1 MSDAARVNEP
11 FPGPL
16 VAEYY
21 IDNRNYLPSTRDGWQ
36 DVSFEILVKKKKE
49 ARGFIS
55 CTAIT
60 MRYTILHLA
69 ILCILITFSY
79 YQCNTSSILHRIRG
93 FILHLHFFLNLNSSI
108 SENRSSYKLLSR
120 SYPLMFSM
128 ESFMQRN
135 MELFLRYDKENKI
148 CTETIRA
155 YRKF

>member
-1 MSDAARVNEP
+1 MSHFRGLSLQNITLITEITFQVLAM
-11 FPGPL
+11 
-16 VAEYY
+16 
-21 IDNRNYLPSTRDGWQ
+21 DGKTFLLRSW
-36 DVSFEILVKKKKE
+36 SKKKKK
-49 ARGFIS
+49 ARGFTS

-69 ILCILITFSY
+69 ILSILITSSY

-108 SENRSSYKLLSR
+108 SQNRSSYKLLSR